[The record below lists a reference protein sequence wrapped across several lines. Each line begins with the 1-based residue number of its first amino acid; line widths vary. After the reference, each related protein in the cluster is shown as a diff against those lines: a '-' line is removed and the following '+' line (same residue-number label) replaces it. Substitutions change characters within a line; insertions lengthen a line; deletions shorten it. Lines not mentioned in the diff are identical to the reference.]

1 MRPRP
6 PCEILWCPN
15 VKNADRAIAGWSFP
29 QEVED
34 KIRELCDGST
44 ILHLF
49 GGHARFGVRLDID
62 PKTRPHVIGDA
73 WMPPF
78 AMASFETVILDPP
91 YFTMDREMLGQL
103 MAAASYVA
111 RSHVIWL
118 HQLWAP
124 SQFGLSLAKA
134 WMVRVGDNHYV
145 RCLQQFRRN
154 TRVMRPP
161 QKFTR
166 GPAIKYNRWLAQPQ
180 GLPFGDRPSTSQPE
194 PA

>member
-1 MRPRP
+1 
-6 PCEILWCPN
+6 

-49 GGHARFGVRLDID
+49 GGHARFGVRLDVD
-62 PKTRPHVIGDA
+62 PATRPDVIGDA
-73 WMPPF
+73 WLPPF

-103 MAAASYVA
+103 MAAASYIA
-111 RSHVIWL
+111 RSQVIWL

-124 SQFGLSLAKA
+124 SQFGLTLAKA

-154 TRVMRPP
+154 SREIRPP
-161 QKFTR
+161 QRFTR
-166 GPAIKYNRWLAQPQ
+166 GPAMKYNRWLTQPH
-180 GLPFGDRPSTSQPE
+180 GLPFGA
-194 PA
+194 PAEMHEAS